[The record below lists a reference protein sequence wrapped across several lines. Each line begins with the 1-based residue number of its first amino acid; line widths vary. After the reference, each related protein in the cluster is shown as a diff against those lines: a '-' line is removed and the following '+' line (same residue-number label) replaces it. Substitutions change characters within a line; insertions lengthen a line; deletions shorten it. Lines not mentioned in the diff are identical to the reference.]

1 MVRRLCASRVNDDL
15 TRWASSLNRGSAPG
29 GQRTSAKQILL
40 LSTLR
45 APSCKRSRV
54 EQGSGSGSGSDEK
67 HEEPKTSRGT
77 GGGNKPATGLG
88 SALFHSDDIAEPN

>member
-1 MVRRLCASRVNDDL
+1 MVRRLYASRVNDDV
-15 TRWASSLNRGSAPG
+15 TRWASSLNSGAPG
-29 GQRTSAKQILL
+29 GQRASAKQIII

-45 APSCKRSRV
+45 GASPCKRSRV

-88 SALFHSDDIAEPN
+88 SALFHFEDIF